1 MIIVFVMSQLNRTKN
16 WIGEMESGVGVG
28 SSCIHAIIEFARI
41 NYIRE
46 YAYETKD
53 YQLLYSLLG

>member
-1 MIIVFVMSQLNRTKN
+1 
-16 WIGEMESGVGVG
+16 MESGIGVG

-46 YAYETKD
+46 YAHETKD